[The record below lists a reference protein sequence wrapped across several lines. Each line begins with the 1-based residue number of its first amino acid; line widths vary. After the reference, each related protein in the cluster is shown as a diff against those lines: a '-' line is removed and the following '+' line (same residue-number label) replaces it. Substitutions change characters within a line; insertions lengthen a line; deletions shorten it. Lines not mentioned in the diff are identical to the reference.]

1 MNVFACFSRKRGII
15 CSYRYY
21 LNNGLVVGDSELKN
35 FANQLSADG
44 AGRKGGIGKV
54 RYIFR
59 AIVCL
64 IDRLSGCAIKL
75 EIFAYM
81 CTLNSTKQDLKSTT
95 TY

>member
-1 MNVFACFSRKRGII
+1 MLFLPVLVEREVL
-15 CSYRYY
+15 YVHRYY

-44 AGRKGGIGKV
+44 AGRNGGIGKV

-64 IDRLSGCAIKL
+64 
-75 EIFAYM
+75 M
-81 CTLNSTKQDLKSTT
+81 CR
-95 TY
+95 